1 MGFASEG
8 TKTNV
13 MAIVSLV
20 AGLASWFIVPT
31 IGAIVAIITGHM
43 ARSQIKS
50 SFGAEGGDALAVV
63 GLILGY
69 LNLAMSCIGIL
80 LVILMF
86 GGVIGLSGCA
96 ILADSASYLPSSG
109 NAIPPIP

>member
-1 MGFASEG
+1 MGYASNSA
-8 TKTNV
+8 KTNT

-20 AGLASWFIVPT
+20 AGIASWFVVPT

-43 ARSQIKS
+43 ARSQIKNS
-50 SFGAEGGDALAVV
+50 LGVEGGDGMAVI

-69 LNLAMSCIGIL
+69 LNLAMSCLGIL

-96 ILADSASYLPSSG
+96 ILADSASYVPGGAIMPPLP
-109 NAIPPIP
+109 